1 MAERLIRSSLAT
13 EQQNPSSM
21 DLDSKSVAEILEI
34 INREDSTVSE
44 AVREVLP
51 QLEEV
56 VNLAVDAIRGGHHVI
71 YVGAGTSGRLGVLDA
86 AECPPTFSAP
96 PDFFQGVIA
105 GGEEALRQSIEGA
118 EDKPEDAERDL
129 KSIGVREG
137 DVVIGI
143 ASSGTT
149 TYVLHAL
156 QYAKTKGS
164 STVFLIC
171 NLSPLVEIDVDV
183 LIAVD
188 VGQEVITGSTRMKSG
203 TATKMI
209 LNMIST
215 ATMVRLGKVY
225 GNLMVDLKAVN
236 EKLVDRGNRIISQLT
251 GLDYDSANN
260 LLMDAEKEVKTA
272 IVMHH
277 QKCDYDT
284 ARQTLD
290 DNDGFLRFVIE
301 TK

>member
-143 ASSGTT
+143 ASS
-149 TYVLHAL
+149 
-156 QYAKTKGS
+156 
-164 STVFLIC
+164 
-171 NLSPLVEIDVDV
+171 
-183 LIAVD
+183 
-188 VGQEVITGSTRMKSG
+188 
-203 TATKMI
+203 
-209 LNMIST
+209 
-215 ATMVRLGKVY
+215 
-225 GNLMVDLKAVN
+225 
-236 EKLVDRGNRIISQLT
+236 
-251 GLDYDSANN
+251 
-260 LLMDAEKEVKTA
+260 
-272 IVMHH
+272 
-277 QKCDYDT
+277 
-284 ARQTLD
+284 
-290 DNDGFLRFVIE
+290 
-301 TK
+301 